1 MTSSTPS
8 PRSTKRHPA
17 ATRPTARAVEVDAWK
32 LTDLVTRLRRVLRS
46 SIRTDFPWETLPM
59 AQVEILQRLAEEPGL
74 RVSDLA
80 RRHRLAAN
88 TVSNLIQ
95 QMVVTG
101 LVVRAEK
108 PSDRRSVT
116 LQLTET
122 GASSLAE
129 WQAAHER
136 RLNGALTFGCVG
148 QPRKSPTPASSPRCA
163 AAAATTMCRNARP
176 AVGWIWSSRSAAP
189 I

>member
-8 PRSTKRHPA
+8 PRSAKHHSA
-17 ATRPTARAVEVDAWK
+17 LVRPVARAVEVDAWE

-95 QMVVTG
+95 QMVLTG
-101 LVVRAEK
+101 LVARAEK
-108 PSDRRSVT
+108 PGDRRSVT

-122 GASSLAE
+122 GAASLAG
-129 WQAAHER
+129 WQAANER
-136 RLNGALTFGCVG
+136 RLNGALSALSASDRTRIAAVL
-148 QPRKSPTPASSPRCA
+148 PALSRLVTQLEA
-163 AAAATTMCRNARP
+163 TDIAATGTPQLALP
-176 AVGWIWSSRSAAP
+176 AGEASA
-189 I
+189 